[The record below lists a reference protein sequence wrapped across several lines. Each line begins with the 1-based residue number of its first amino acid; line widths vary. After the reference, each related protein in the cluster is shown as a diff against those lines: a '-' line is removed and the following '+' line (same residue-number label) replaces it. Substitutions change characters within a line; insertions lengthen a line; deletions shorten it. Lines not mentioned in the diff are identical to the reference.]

1 MKKLRGGWAG
11 DWRPWVIA
19 AVVLGTYSA
28 AIGNRFVWDDFDFI
42 LRNDYLHDLGNIPR
56 FLFSGDAT
64 GTGFDNPYY
73 RPLTTAT
80 FALDYALWGEG
91 PAGYHATNVILHLL
105 VCLVLYRVV
114 RHVADSPS
122 AALVASLLFSV
133 HPAHSE
139 PVGYISSR
147 ADILCALFMLLAF
160 LQFLRTDEAESR
172 RHLYLSLA
180 WFSLAL
186 FSKIVALILP
196 FLLFLHLMWSGNR
209 WRSART
215 LVPFAALSMA
225 FLILRSHVLTMES
238 WGNVPLPVR
247 MANAGPFLLQY
258 LGNALVPVDLKVF
271 YDLPLK
277 SGFSD
282 PVVIASWAGIGA
294 AGAITLAM
302 ARRRPLAS
310 FGIAWFFAALLPVCG
325 LVTILFP
332 ACKADRYL
340 YIPLIG
346 IALAVASFYK
356 EAASSNPSSA
366 FRYGSAAIA
375 GILVLAAA
383 AGTTLRIRDWHDSLT
398 LWSSAVKDAPQSIY
412 AKNGLAAAYMER
424 ESFDEAERILNEVIA
439 VRDDSAQP
447 RINLAGIEFKRG
459 NLEKMEIHVN
469 RALELRPQNCVAL
482 TYLGVIKARKGWTT
496 EAMVLFQEAL
506 RLNPRYDYAREN
518 IDMLRRHFPRTRAEA
533 QDGSSSTGS

>member
-1 MKKLRGGWAG
+1 MKNLRGGWAG

-19 AVVLGTYSA
+19 AVVLGTFSV
-28 AIGNRFVWDDFDFI
+28 AIWNRFVWDDYDFI

-64 GTGFDNPYY
+64 GTGFENPYY

-80 FALDYALWGEG
+80 FALDYALWGEW
-91 PAGYHATNVILHLL
+91 PAGYHATNVFLHLL
-105 VCLVLYRVV
+105 VCLVLYRVA
-114 RHVADSPS
+114 RRVADSPS
-122 AALVASLLFSV
+122 AALAATLLFSV

-147 ADILCALFMLLAF
+147 ADILCALFMLLSFRQF
-160 LQFLRTDEAESR
+160 LQMDEAESLR
-172 RHLYLSLA
+172 RRYLALA

-186 FSKIVALILP
+186 FSKIVALLLP
-196 FLLFLHLMWSGNR
+196 FLFFLHLMWSGNR
-209 WRSART
+209 GRSVRT
-215 LVPFAALSMA
+215 LVPFAVLSLS
-225 FLILRSHVLTMES
+225 FLFLRSLVLTMES
-238 WGNVPLPVR
+238 WGDVPLPVR
-247 MANAGPFLLQY
+247 VANAGPFLLRY
-258 LGNALVPVDLKVF
+258 LGNALAPVNLKVF

-277 SGFSD
+277 SGLSD
-282 PVVIASWAGIGA
+282 PAVIASWGAIGA
-294 AGAITLAM
+294 VGAITWAM

-325 LVTILFP
+325 IVTLLYP
-332 ACKADRYL
+332 ACMADRYL

-356 EAASSNPSSA
+356 EASSSNPSAA
-366 FRYGSAAIA
+366 FRHRSAAIA

-383 AGTTLRIRDWHDSLT
+383 AGSTLRIRDWHDSLT
-398 LWSSAVKDAPQSIY
+398 LWSAAVKGAPQSIY

-459 NLEKMEIHVN
+459 NLDKMEVHVN
-469 RALELRPQNCVAL
+469 RALELRPSNCVAL
-482 TYLGVIKARKGWTT
+482 TYLGVIKARKGWTN
-496 EAMVLFQEAL
+496 EAMVLFREAI

-518 IDMLRRHFPRTRAEA
+518 LDILLRHVPLSRVEPHDAPGPP
-533 QDGSSSTGS
+533 GS